1 MIAVLV
7 TAWGIPVAAAG
18 PAEPAAAVGGVG
30 YDTGVGMERDV
41 IGAVAAAAYSRIEP
55 GTVPAKAGVGVV
67 EVVGG
72 IDYAHCSR

>member
-1 MIAVLV
+1 VIVVSA

-18 PAEPAAAVGGVG
+18 PVVEPAAAVGGVG
-30 YDTGVGMERDV
+30 YDTGVGMEQDA

-55 GTVPAKAGVGVV
+55 GAAPVKVGVVV

-72 IDYAHCSR
+72 LDYANCSR